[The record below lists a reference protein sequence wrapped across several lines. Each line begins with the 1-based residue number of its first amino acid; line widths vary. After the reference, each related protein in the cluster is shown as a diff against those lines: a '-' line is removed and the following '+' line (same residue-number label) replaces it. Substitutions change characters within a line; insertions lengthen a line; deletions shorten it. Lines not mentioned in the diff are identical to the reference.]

1 MKPPVMPHIAVDE
14 ETLRGSEADEEVR
27 VSRDLQANS
36 AAQKDP
42 FADFQAVSKPEAPSE
57 VQLQAEEEKNIDND
71 VASSSVP
78 GPSMREDTK
87 QRVAG
92 SPRAS
97 GSPRSSRRD
106 LLDSSK

>member
-27 VSRDLQANS
+27 VSRDVQANS

-42 FADFQAVSKPEAPSE
+42 FKDFQAVSKPEAPSE

-71 VASSSVP
+71 VASTVVAASV
-78 GPSMREDTK
+78 SVREDSR
-87 QRVAG
+87 QRVSG

-97 GSPRSSRRD
+97 RRESD
-106 LLDSSK
+106 Q